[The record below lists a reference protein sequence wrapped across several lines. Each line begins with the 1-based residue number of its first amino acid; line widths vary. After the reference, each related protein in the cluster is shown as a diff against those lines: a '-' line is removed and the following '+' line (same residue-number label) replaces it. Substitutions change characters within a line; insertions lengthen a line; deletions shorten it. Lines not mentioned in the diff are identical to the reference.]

1 MRILHVIQEMTTGGA
16 ERIVTALAAGSRAAG
31 HDVAIASAG
40 GELLASADVPSF
52 TLPLLS
58 RRVGAVPRGAVGASR
73 AIRSWSPTV
82 VHCHNPGMAAIASLA
97 TLRGLRVP
105 ALVSVHGVRE
115 DHWTP
120 AARVLRL
127 AGLPIVACGPG
138 VAEALAGHGVTVRQT
153 ILNGVAPSPP
163 SETRPLS
170 EIFDTPTGAR
180 VVLSVGRLVEQKNHA
195 LAIRAIARVPEA
207 ALVVLG
213 EGPDRAELEELVRA
227 EGVTDRVVLPGV
239 RQDARALLG
248 AADAV
253 LFTSRW
259 EGLPLAALE
268 ALASGSPVIAVAARG
283 LNELLT
289 DGKDA
294 VLIDSED
301 PERVAGGLRRVL
313 EDEVLAGRLGASGRS
328 LAARYNEDEMISRYL
343 ALYAELA
350 A

>member
-1 MRILHVIQEMTTGGA
+1 MRV
-16 ERIVTALAAGSRAAG
+16 SY
-31 HDVAIASAG
+31 SAWV
-40 GELLASADVPSF
+40 DF
-52 TLPLLS
+52 
-58 RRVGAVPRGAVGASR
+58 
-73 AIRSWSPTV
+73 
-82 VHCHNPGMAAIASLA
+82 
-97 TLRGLRVP
+97 
-105 ALVSVHGVRE
+105 
-115 DHWTP
+115 
-120 AARVLRL
+120 
-127 AGLPIVACGPG
+127 
-138 VAEALAGHGVTVRQT
+138 
-153 ILNGVAPSPP
+153 
-163 SETRPLS
+163 
-170 EIFDTPTGAR
+170 
-180 VVLSVGRLVEQKNHA
+180 VEQKNHA

-289 DGKDA
+289 DGKDTGL
-294 VLIDSED
+294 VDSED

-313 EDEVLAGRLGASGRS
+313 EDDVLAGRLGASGRS